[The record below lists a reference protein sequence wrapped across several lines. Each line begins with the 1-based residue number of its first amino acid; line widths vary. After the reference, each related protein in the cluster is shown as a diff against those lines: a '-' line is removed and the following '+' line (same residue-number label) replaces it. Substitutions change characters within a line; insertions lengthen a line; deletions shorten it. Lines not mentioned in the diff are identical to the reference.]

1 MTNILPGPSNWV
13 GRILIFTGAQPDVPG
28 ELPPF
33 FYIPVTPMLEGQIV
47 GTATQID
54 DNTTTSVLLDFSD
67 DTLYAAIGVSIAGND
82 IANQIVLDGALGF
95 GAYLSRLTT
104 WGQRNTIQNLLNM
117 GFDADAAWSDIA
129 AGMDSW
135 RNTGSHLGVT
145 VSVIIRPAGGQW
157 QISISIPEKA
167 IMGNF
172 AIAYQDCYGDPIVP
186 GNLLYKIRGWF
197 MPSSVP
203 IFSGANFFAYITSA
217 STGHFPLLL
226 R

>member
-1 MTNILPGPSNWV
+1 MCGITRQGAITAPGPFSTFISNGGQYPSVTNILPGPSNWV

-104 WGQRNTIQNLLNM
+104 WGQRNNIQNLLNM
-117 GFDADAAWSDIA
+117 GFDAD
-129 AGMDSW
+129 
-135 RNTGSHLGVT
+135 TTGVT
-145 VSVIIRPAGGQW
+145 APQ
-157 QISISIPEKA
+157 
-167 IMGNF
+167 
-172 AIAYQDCYGDPIVP
+172 
-186 GNLLYKIRGWF
+186 GWT
-197 MPSSVP
+197 V
-203 IFSGANFFAYITSA
+203 
-217 STGHFPLLL
+217 L
-226 R
+226 RVDAACVV